1 MEAPCPYRLSQG
13 SIRSLIRIATGH
25 ISPIH
30 KCNINI
36 SSSNNNKVGHNLGN
50 SADLEVEEVHCLI
63 AGEAQLLQVVP
74 SRNPTVALALALAQ
88 VEEGCPGPTRGE
100 LLALALA
107 RVEEGCPGRTRGELA
122 LALPRVDEGCPG
134 PIRGEAQVEEGV
146 LGRTIEVGVAGE
158 WEVVQARTK
167 DEEACKGGEVVLM
180 PLLAKDQ
187 ICLRRNQW

>member
-1 MEAPCPYRLSQG
+1 MEAPCPYRLSRC
-13 SIRSLIRIATGH
+13 SIRSPIRIATGH

-30 KCNINI
+30 NCNINI
-36 SSSNNNKVGHNLGN
+36 SSNSNNKVGHNLGN

-74 SRNPTVALALALAQ
+74 GRNPTEALALALAQ

-107 RVEEGCPGRTRGELA
+107 RVEEGCPGPT
-122 LALPRVDEGCPG
+122 
-134 PIRGEAQVEEGV
+134 RGEAQVEGGV

-158 WEVVQARTK
+158 WEVVQALNK

-187 ICLRRNQW
+187 ICL

>member
-1 MEAPCPYRLSQG
+1 MEAPCPYRLSRC
-13 SIRSLIRIATGH
+13 SIRSPIRIATGH

-30 KCNINI
+30 NCNINI
-36 SSSNNNKVGHNLGN
+36 SSNSNNKVGHNLGN

-74 SRNPTVALALALAQ
+74 GRNPTEALALALAQ

-100 LLALALA
+100 
-107 RVEEGCPGRTRGELA
+107 
-122 LALPRVDEGCPG
+122 
-134 PIRGEAQVEEGV
+134 AQVEGGV

-158 WEVVQARTK
+158 WEVVQALNK

-187 ICLRRNQW
+187 ICL